1 MSRFHTNEE
10 LHEIVALYQGGMSG
24 TNIAKLYGCSHTA
37 VYNAINRYMVHGKPY
52 ERQSWQIIYPNIE
65 RWMLEN
71 KVSTRKLANM
81 CGRNYFGLRSV
92 LIGEKTPKQETRA
105 ALLRVTGMDSE
116 TAFRTTI

>member
-1 MSRFHTNEE
+1 MSRFHTDED
-10 LHEIVALYQGGMSG
+10 LQHMVALYQSGISG
-24 TNIAKLYGCSHTA
+24 TKIAKLYGCSHTA
-37 VYNAINRYMVHGKPY
+37 VYNAINRYMVHGKTY

-65 RWMLEN
+65 RWMREN
-71 KVSTRKLANM
+71 NVSMRKLASM